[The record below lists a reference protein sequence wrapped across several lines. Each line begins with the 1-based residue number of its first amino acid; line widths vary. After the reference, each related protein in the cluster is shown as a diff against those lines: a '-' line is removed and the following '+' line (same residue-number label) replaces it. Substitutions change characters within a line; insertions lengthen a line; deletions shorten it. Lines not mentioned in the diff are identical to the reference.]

1 MAATGAASAAREG
14 LKLNK
19 KAKKVETP
27 FMPKNTFLPKMPFA
41 YQLEVLEGME
51 ASMRTTFT
59 TKRTE
64 MAAQMMATPSAG
76 TSIEDPIYLGEF

>member
-27 FMPKNTFLPKMPFA
+27 FMPKNTFLPKKDALRLPA
-41 YQLEVLEGME
+41 
-51 ASMRTTFT
+51 
-59 TKRTE
+59 
-64 MAAQMMATPSAG
+64 
-76 TSIEDPIYLGEF
+76 

>member
-1 MAATGAASAAREG
+1 
-14 LKLNK
+14 
-19 KAKKVETP
+19 
-27 FMPKNTFLPKMPFA
+27 MPFA

-64 MAAQMMATPSAG
+64 MATQMMATPSAG
-76 TSIEDPIYLGEF
+76 TSFKDPIYLGEF